1 MYFVQP
7 SKEEIKADNVP
18 VKSSKTAP
26 KERKGRT
33 LTSTLTAQSEVK
45 KNLVSFYGKLHPF

>member
-45 KNLVSFYGKLHPF
+45 KNLVYHHM